1 MGVLIHALVHS
12 PLLQSLVQTSLG
24 LLTIP
29 LWAHLG
35 PYVHIV
41 AHIHTHVCT
50 PPQAGAHPPD
60 LGKSQHVM
68 TWWDN
73 LDMSDTG

>member
-1 MGVLIHALVHS
+1 MYS

-24 LLTIP
+24 LLTISM
-29 LWAHLG
+29 WAHLG

-41 AHIHTHVCT
+41 AHIHTCVYMSY
-50 PPQAGAHPPD
+50 PGRAHPPD

-68 TWWDN
+68 T
-73 LDMSDTG
+73 